1 MSRAKRR
8 RPTVPPRPPPR
19 STREQTFD
27 RTGTYAPGPAE
38 PAAGFRR
45 CIASGASKP
54 RDALLRFVVGP
65 GGALVPDLGES
76 LPGRGLWVAAE
87 RAALATACE
96 RGLFARAARRPVAV
110 APDLIDEVERQL
122 TDRALGLLGL
132 ARRAG
137 ALVTGF
143 DQVRHALV
151 EGRPRCWSRRATVR
165 GTAARA
171 SVRWRLRRTGIFPW
185 IAQFDGA
192 ALSRSVGRD
201 NVVHAAVAPG
211 RLAARFVRE
220 SARLAGISQE
230 TGDRDSE

>member
-1 MSRAKRR
+1 MQSR
-8 RPTVPPRPPPR
+8 
-19 STREQTFD
+19 
-27 RTGTYAPGPAE
+27 PAE
-38 PAAGFRR
+38 PAAGGRR

-54 RDALLRFVVGP
+54 RDALLRFVIGP

-76 LPGRGLWVAAE
+76 LPGRGLWVSAE
-87 RAALATACE
+87 RAALAKACE

-110 APDLIDEVERQL
+110 APDLIDEIERQL
-122 TDRALGLLGL
+122 ADRALGLLGL

-143 DQVRHALV
+143 DQVRQALA
-151 EGRPRCWSRRATVR
+151 EGRAAVLIEASDGARHGRAR
-165 GTAARA
+165 LGALAAAQDRDIP
-171 SVRWRLRRTGIFPW
+171 V
-185 IAQFDGA
+185 IAQFDRA

-220 SARLAGISQE
+220 SARLAGVSQE
-230 TGDRDSE
+230 TGDRDIER